1 MPRWIRRT
9 FALLFAVLITVAGA
23 ALPASAGGPTS
34 VLLSAPPKVVA
45 FGYEDARYIRLQ
57 ELTGIDVNSHP
68 AGERDAH
75 TEGPFVRALWLIHDM
90 AIWRFDLIYPNAPGG
105 PWIAT
110 YESVDGLAS
119 LPAKPIWHRSKDP
132 AALTRL
138 LSSLKLVGG
147 EFTGGPVGPPDLAQ
161 PSAVPEPAP
170 ATETSAAQDPAT
182 QAPAGQTIETRPA
195 ALSGWRWIIPGV
207 VLGAV
212 ASYLALRYVPR
223 RRPWELTDVE

>member
-45 FGYEDARYIRLQ
+45 FGYEDARYMRLQ

-68 AGERDAH
+68 AGARDAH

-90 AIWRFDLIYPNAPGG
+90 AIWRFDLIYPQAAGG

-110 YESVDGLAS
+110 YESVDGMSS
-119 LPAKPIWHRSKDP
+119 LPEKPIWHRSTDP
-132 AALTRL
+132 AALTKL
-138 LSSLKLVGG
+138 LTSLKLVGG
-147 EFTGGPVGPPDLAQ
+147 EFTGGPVAPPDLMQ
-161 PSAVPEPAP
+161 PSAVPEPTPAAAQPEP
-170 ATETSAAQDPAT
+170 ATDGNAA
-182 QAPAGQTIETRPA
+182 QTIETRPA
-195 ALSGWRWIIPGV
+195 ALSGWRWIMPGIL
-207 VLGAV
+207 LGAV